1 MARVLLTTA
10 QVSSVADELVRPL
23 IDAGHELAQ
32 LPVADANNEDSLIA
46 ALNGASAVIAG
57 VEKYSPRL
65 FDATSGLKIIARTG
79 VGYDAIDLDAAT
91 AHGVLV
97 TSTPGA
103 NHHSVAEAA
112 VGLIVATLRRFA
124 FADRQMR
131 TSGWNPRPYGVE
143 LRGKTVGIVG
153 TGLIG
158 KEVTRRLQG
167 WDVNIVV
174 SDVIQDQAFA
184 ERYGVRYVDLPE
196 LFAAADAVTLHAPL
210 LPSTHHMVNESVLRS
225 MKPSA
230 ILVNT
235 ARGPLVDEA
244 ALATALRDGWIAGAA
259 LDVFETEPLPSDS
272 PLLALPNIT
281 LTQHVA
287 GVTWESMRAMTAM
300 AVDSVAAVLRGET
313 PPTAVNPDAASA
325 TAG

>member
-1 MARVLLTTA
+1 
-10 QVSSVADELVRPL
+10 VSSVSDELVRPL
-23 IDAGHELAQ
+23 IEAGHELAQ
-32 LPVADANNEDSLIA
+32 LPVADANNEDALIA
-46 ALNGASAVIAG
+46 ALGGASAVIAG

-65 FDATSGLKIIARTG
+65 FDAVSDLKVIARTG
-79 VGYDAIDLDAAT
+79 VGYDAIDLEAAT
-91 AHGVLV
+91 SHGVLV

-131 TSGWNPRPYGVE
+131 TTGWNPRPYGVE

-167 WDVNIVV
+167 WDVNVIV
-174 SDVIQDQAFA
+174 SDIVQDQAFA
-184 ERYGVRYVDLPE
+184 ERYGARYVELPE
-196 LFAAADAVTLHAPL
+196 LFATADAVTLHAPL

-230 ILVNT
+230 VLVNT

-244 ALATALRDGWIAGAA
+244 ALATALSEGWIAGAA

-272 PLLALPNIT
+272 PLLGLLNIT

-300 AVDSVAAVLRGET
+300 AVESVAAVLRGQT
-313 PPTAVNPDAASA
+313 PPTAVNPDAARASA
-325 TAG
+325 G